1 MSVVR
6 RVPRLIFV
14 CVSALWLATCAARP
28 TVEPNPGPNPLM
40 VNPCEK
46 GAPSLDKQAPV
57 VCIDD
62 SARTLVAKPDR
73 IVIHES
79 KKGAPSEAVA
89 IQWYT
94 TSGTGDLHVKMDSAC
109 DALVDKGH
117 GTGKYEMK
125 TVPGKKRQ
133 CKYDVWITGPDH
145 DRLDPTVV
153 VDACCS

>member
-6 RVPRLIFV
+6 RVPRLILV
-14 CVSALWLATCAARP
+14 CVCAVFLATCARP
-28 TVEPNPGPNPLM
+28 STDPPGPSPLM

-46 GAPSLDKQAPV
+46 GMPKLDKQAPI

-79 KKGAPSEAVA
+79 RKGAPTEPVA

-94 TSGTGDLHVKMDSAC
+94 TSGTGDLHVKMDSSC
-109 DALVDKGH
+109 DAVREKGH
-117 GTGKYEMK
+117 GTGKYEMT
-125 TVPGKKRQ
+125 TVPGKKRE

-153 VDACCS
+153 IDACCG